1 MPDPPLPEGDGL
13 GGVRSDSGGGAGAR
27 LASHLWV
34 GPVSGTRQ
42 GLRTCGRIND
52 ERATEAEPLSQ
63 PVVEISN
70 TLVDLRMLPIQDI
83 P

>member
-1 MPDPPLPEGDGL
+1 VELD
-13 GGVRSDSGGGAGAR
+13 RACAR
-27 LASHLWV
+27 V
-34 GPVSGTRQ
+34 D
-42 GLRTCGRIND
+42 RIND

-70 TLVDLRMLPIQDI
+70 TLVDLHMLPIQDI